1 MEYRIKKL
9 EMVEMPRK
17 SREYPE
23 EGEFVIATV
32 KNIQNYGAF
41 LSLDE
46 YPGKEGFMHI
56 SEVAPTWVRNIRD
69 YIKEGQK
76 IVAKV
81 IRLDPSR
88 GHIDLSLKRVNQQQR
103 KAKLQEFKRA
113 QKAEKLLEM
122 VAQKIGKTYEETW
135 REVWVPLEQEYGEVY
150 AAFEDAAQNGKEVLE
165 DLVPGEWLEPLYE
178 IIINNV
184 EVPRVTIDAELE
196 ITVPTPNG
204 VEIIREALIRAR
216 NRINEIEDIDAKI
229 VYVGSPKYKIDI
241 TAPDYI
247 TAERVMEDIA
257 GEIMNVIK
265 NAGGEAT
272 FIRKERRIKKI
283 KRREA

>member
-1 MEYRIKKL
+1 
-9 EMVEMPRK
+9 MPRK

-81 IRLDPSR
+81 IRVDPSR

-103 KAKLQEFKRA
+103 KAKIQEYKRA

-122 VAQKIGKTYEETW
+122 VAERIGKDFENAW
-135 REVWVPLEQEYGEVY
+135 KEVWVPLEEEYGEVY

-165 DLVPGEWLEPLYE
+165 DLIPKEWLDPLYE
-178 IIINNV
+178 VIASYV

-204 VEIIREALIRAR
+204 VEVIREALIRAR
-216 NRINEIEDIDAKI
+216 NRINEIEEVDAKI
-229 VYVGSPKYKIDI
+229 TYVGSPRYRIDI
-241 TAPDYI
+241 TAPDYV
-247 TAERVMEDIA
+247 TAEKAMEDIA
-257 GEIMNVIK
+257 SEILGVIK
-265 NAGGEAT
+265 KAGGEAT
-272 FIRKERRIKKI
+272 FIRKEKRIKKI

>member
-1 MEYRIKKL
+1 
-9 EMVEMPRK
+9 MVEMPRK

-81 IRLDPSR
+81 IRVDPSR

-103 KAKLQEFKRA
+103 KAKIQEYKRA

-122 VAQKIGKTYEETW
+122 VAGRIGKDFQNAW
-135 REVWVPLEQEYGEVY
+135 REVWVPLEEEYGEVY

-165 DLVPGEWLEPLYE
+165 DLIPKEWLDPLYE
-178 IIINNV
+178 VITSYV

-204 VEIIREALIRAR
+204 VEVIREALIRAR
-216 NRINEIEDIDAKI
+216 NRINEIEEVDAKI
-229 VYVGSPKYKIDI
+229 TYVGSPRYRIDI
-241 TAPDYI
+241 TAPDYV
-247 TAERVMEDIA
+247 TAEKAMEDIA
-257 GEIMNVIK
+257 SEILGVIK
-265 NAGGEAT
+265 KAGGEAT
-272 FIRKERRIKKI
+272 FIRKEKRIKKI